1 MKELTIINKDNVV
14 LFNDKLIN
22 LPLKEKVIIDK
33 SILYYN
39 DPSPCFI
46 HRSSIV
52 KKMLYNFQTYIESQ
66 LLEGKRELIWG
77 DIPKEEREFIDLDE
91 GVHKVIIRESN

>member
-39 DPSPCFI
+39 DPLLA
-46 HRSSIV
+46 
-52 KKMLYNFQTYIESQ
+52 LYIG
-66 LLEGKRELIWG
+66 L
-77 DIPKEEREFIDLDE
+77 P
-91 GVHKVIIRESN
+91 